1 VASHSHIKPLAE
13 PAPEEFR
20 RKSRGAFVVTAA
32 AGVIGIGAA
41 VVLGFLE
48 HQSHHD
54 YFRRFF
60 FSYLTA
66 FAYFLAIG
74 IGAMAFVL
82 VQYLARAGWSVQVR
96 RIAENLMMTVPVM
109 GLLAL
114 PLLYTVLS
122 QKGDLYV
129 WALPDDQSLAHH
141 DDAEPPKAVEQAK
154 SKDAPQSSAAKDAG
168 AHKGEAASAGGHEA
182 GEHHSQTHRPFKL
195 DELTYMKRPWLNPW
209 FFTIRIVFY
218 FAVWTAIAV
227 YYRRHSVAQDADGN
241 IEHTELMQKW
251 SGISIVV
258 LLLTMTFAVFD
269 LFMSLDPHW
278 FSTMFGVYYA
288 AGAFLTFFATMIIL
302 VALSRRWGALRGVTK
317 DHFHDLGKFQFGFT
331 FFWGYVAF
339 SQFMLLWYANL
350 PETTPWFSRRGAT
363 TAFPTEAQVV
373 AAGGSYEKALNQV
386 IPDFGASWRPVAIVL
401 LVGHLL
407 IPFAGLLSRHVK
419 RKLGTALFWAVW
431 ALAFH
436 YVNMYWIVM
445 PEMRTG
451 FHPALI
457 DLACF
462 VGILGIFAA
471 TWLKVSA
478 SARLVPAQD
487 PRLPESVAF
496 TNI

>member
-1 VASHSHIKPLAE
+1 MASHSHIKPQPE
-13 PAPEEFR
+13 PTPDEFR

-32 AGVIGIGAA
+32 AGVIGIAAA
-41 VVLGFLE
+41 VVLGYLE
-48 HQSHHD
+48 HSHHPEHPD
-54 YFRRFF
+54 YFRRFY

-129 WALPDDQSLAHH
+129 WALPDDPKLAAHH
-141 DDAEPPKAVEQAK
+141 AGDVPAATPKEAK
-154 SKDAPQSSAAKDAG
+154 EKDAAHHTAVKPGEAGDAHADG
-168 AHKGEAASAGGHEA
+168 AH
-182 GEHHSQTHRPFKL
+182 HSETHRPFTL
-195 DELTYMKRPWLNPW
+195 NALTYEKRPWLNPW

-227 YYRRHSVAQDADGN
+227 YYRRHSIAQDADGHL
-241 IEHTELMQKW
+241 EHTELMQKW

-258 LLLTMTFAVFD
+258 LLLTMTFAAFD

-278 FSTMFGVYYA
+278 FSTMFGVYYL
-288 AGAFLTFFATMIIL
+288 AGCFLTFFATMIIL

-363 TAFPTEAQVV
+363 TAFPTEAEVV
-373 AAGGSYEKALNQV
+373 KYGGYGAALDKV
-386 IPDFGASWRPVAIVL
+386 IPDYGASWRPVAIAL

-419 RKLGTALFWAVW
+419 RKLGTALFWAFW

-462 VGILGIFAA
+462 VGFLGIFAA
-471 TWLKVSA
+471 TWLKVSG
-478 SARLVPAQD
+478 SARLVPAHD